1 MSFPIIKVLEHQT
14 NINETIN
21 NVKNLNMINYM
32 AVEKSTVF

>member
-1 MSFPIIKVLEHQT
+1 MSFPIIKVLENQT

-21 NVKNLNMINYM
+21 NVKNLNRTNYM